1 MFQRFMT
8 KRALVSFAILTL
20 ASMAIITSIPQFD
33 GSTEQAEV
41 RLDIGADDTL
51 TLTED
56 TILSEG
62 ENIVQGRLIVP
73 KGVTLTVPSGT
84 DLILRGSS
92 SETVVNGTLIVYEG
106 DWASAWRM
114 DPDSSWRGPWR

>member
-1 MFQRFMT
+1 MLQRVGSKHILM
-8 KRALVSFAILTL
+8 AFAILAM
-20 ASMAIITSIPQFD
+20 ASMVITSIPQSD
-33 GSTEQAEV
+33 GSPEQTGV